1 MTATTSPRYRAY
13 GLHNLD
19 KIAQLELLPADF
31 RGHLEMAARVLPFR
45 TNNYVVDELI
55 DWNNIPA
62 DPMFQ
67 LTFPQPGMLPAK
79 ETMHLRTLMA
89 ERAPEARMKETVRR
103 IQTGMNPHPADQATL
118 NVPHLDGRPLPGLQH
133 KYPET
138 LLVFPREGQT
148 CHAFCTY
155 CFRWA
160 QFCGIEK
167 LRFACQDPLD
177 PARYL
182 DAHPEISDV
191 LITGGDPLVMRTRAL
206 RRYIDPLL
214 ARQDDRPATIRLGT
228 KSLAYW
234 PYRFFADRD
243 ADDLMR
249 LLEQIVASGRHLAIM
264 AHFTHPRE
272 LETPAVEKAIGRLK
286 DVGAAIRCQSP
297 IVRHVNDS
305 SAAWAGMW
313 RRQVA
318 LGAVPY
324 YMFVARDTGPE
335 KYFRL
340 PLARTWMI
348 YSEALR
354 QVSGLGRTVRGPS
367 MSASPGKVLVDGVAE
382 IRGERVFVLKF
393 LQGRNP
399 AWVNRVF
406 FARYDDHAAWF
417 DELKPAFGQD
427 KFFFEADYARIK
439 AETADALMTADRG

>member
-1 MTATTSPRYRAY
+1 MTETNYPRYRAY

-19 KIAQLELLPADF
+19 KIAQLALLPASF
-31 RGHLEMAARVLPFR
+31 RHHLEMAAQVLPFR
-45 TNNYVVDELI
+45 TNNYVVNELI
-55 DWNNIPA
+55 DWTDIPA

-67 LTFPQPGMLPAK
+67 LTFPQPGMLPAR
-79 ETMHLRTLMA
+79 EAMHLRTRMA
-89 ERAPEARMKETVRR
+89 GKPSKARIKEAVRE
-103 IQTGMNPHPADQATL
+103 IQTGMNPHPAEQATL
-118 NVPHLDGRPLPGLQH
+118 NVPHLQGRPLAGLQH

-138 LLVFPREGQT
+138 LLIFPREGQT

-160 QFCGIEK
+160 QFCGMEK
-167 LRFACQDPLD
+167 LRFACQDPMA
-177 PARYL
+177 PSRYL
-182 DAHPEISDV
+182 DAHPEITDV

-214 ARQDDRPATIRLGT
+214 ARRDNRPATIRLGT

-234 PYRFFADRD
+234 PYRFFADGD

-249 LLEQIVASGRHLAIM
+249 LLEQIVTSGRHLAIM

-272 LETPAVEKAIGRLK
+272 LETPAVEKAIARLK
-286 DVGAAIRCQSP
+286 DVGATIRCQFP

-305 SAAWAGMW
+305 SEVWRGMW
-313 RRQVA
+313 QRQVA

-354 QVSGLGRTVRGPS
+354 RVSGLGRTVR
-367 MSASPGKVLVDGVAE
+367 
-382 IRGERVFVLKF
+382 
-393 LQGRNP
+393 
-399 AWVNRVF
+399 
-406 FARYDDHAAWF
+406 
-417 DELKPAFGQD
+417 
-427 KFFFEADYARIK
+427 
-439 AETADALMTADRG
+439 